1 MGENTPDD
9 GRQLHPEE
17 EAVMEEI
24 IPVVGGQPHLEE
36 EAMAVE
42 QEETKEENKI
52 THQPSQEEEIP
63 RDRQQ
68 GVQMCAIEILRE
80 KNIAEN
86 RAKMLELGLLEKEK
100 PKQVGVKRKKAP
112 APPPSRRSARVKE
125 MPKVNYDVD
134 DWEVEHF
141 GKRRKLSNKT
151 TVEMDS
157 NRLPR
162 KSPREMPKV
171 NYGALDANMD
181 EEIFC
186 YSCEEW
192 VVPPCGVHG
201 DCGMQ
206 FVHPSQLDLRVVNS
220 SVPSAGQGLLNKGPT
235 IPKGT
240 LIGPYTGTFVSMKDY
255 KEVEKKG
262 GESGYAW
269 LLYDSETL
277 DKPYGYIDPGAAP
290 DPVANQLAKANHPSK
305 KDKLCLVGCQYKG
318 TIFYRAIK
326 DILRHQEVF
335 VDYGPEYAAE
345 LGIDQSTYDTF
356 TRPENHKTVAVP
368 CSTCGASFSS
378 QDYYDAHVP
387 KCGKKKP
394 SPSDSVKS
402 SKTVPCDDETCDKMF
417 VSVDYMSKHF
427 KTVHLGEG
435 FVCTYLGCQRSF
447 AERSKLHRHIKT
459 VHLGERAFKCQTC
472 GLSFGTH
479 QNLDTHNDAVHLGKR
494 PFICEEEDCGATF
507 TYSHHLKS
515 HIRSKHTTAPRL
527 SCTHPG
533 CSATFK
539 QARSLKFH
547 LMDHTGERPFPCPYE
562 SCGERFTSQ
571 WQVNKH
577 IKWTKKHE
585 GHRKASKI
593 IDKYLLPFTCQ
604 VEGCVNRYETE
615 IERERHME
623 RLHN

>member
-1 MGENTPDD
+1 MGELNPDD

-24 IPVVGGQPHLEE
+24 IPVVSGQPHLEE
-36 EAMAVE
+36 EAMVVE
-42 QEETKEENKI
+42 QEETKEENEI
-52 THQPSQEEEIP
+52 THQSSQEEEIP

-68 GVQMCAIEILRE
+68 GVQLCAMEILRE

-112 APPPSRRSARVKE
+112 APPPTRRSARVKE
-125 MPKVNYDVD
+125 LPKVNYDVD

-141 GKRRKLSNKT
+141 GKRRKLSAKTSAEVNSNK
-151 TVEMDS
+151 
-157 NRLPR
+157 LPR
-162 KSPREMPKV
+162 KSPRDVPKV
-171 NYGALDANMD
+171 DYGVLDANMD

-192 VVPPCGVHG
+192 VVPPCGFHG
-201 DCGMQ
+201 DSGMQ
-206 FVHPSQLDLRVVNS
+206 FVHPSKLDLRVVTS
-220 SVPSAGQGLLNKGPT
+220 SVPSAGQGLMNKGAT

-262 GESGYAW
+262 RESGYAW

-290 DPVANQLAKANHPSK
+290 DPVANLLAKANHPSK
-305 KDKLCLVGCQYKG
+305 KDKLCLVGCQYRG
-318 TIFYRAIK
+318 TIYYRAIK

-368 CSTCGASFSS
+368 CSICGASFSS
-378 QDYYDAHVP
+378 QDYYDTHVP
-387 KCGKKKP
+387 KCGKRKTP
-394 SPSDSVKS
+394 PSDGVKS
-402 SKTVPCDDETCDKMF
+402 TETVPCDDEYCAKKF
-417 VSVDYMSKHF
+417 SSVGNMHQHF
-427 KTVHLGEG
+427 KAAHLKEV
-435 FVCTYLGCQRSF
+435 FVCSYVECKKSF
-447 AERSKLHRHIKT
+447 TRKFHLDQHIKT

-472 GLSFGTH
+472 GLSFQQLH
-479 QNLDTHNDAVHLGKR
+479 HLNRHNDAVHLGKR
-494 PFICEEEDCGATF
+494 PFVCEEEGCGQTF
-507 TYSHHLKS
+507 AYTYHLKS
-515 HIRSKHTTAPRL
+515 HIRSKHSSAPGL
-527 SCTHPG
+527 PCTHPG

-539 QARSLKFH
+539 RAWDLKRH
-547 LMDHTGERPFPCPYE
+547 MMIHTGERPFLCPYE
-562 SCGERFTSQ
+562 RCGDRFKSQ
-571 WQVNKH
+571 CDVNTH
-577 IKWTKKHE
+577 IKKAKKHE

-615 IERERHME
+615 VERNRHME

>member
-1 MGENTPDD
+1 MGEITPDD

-68 GVQMCAIEILRE
+68 GVQMCAIELLRE

-100 PKQVGVKRKKAP
+100 PKQVGVKRKKSP
-112 APPPSRRSARVKE
+112 ALPPSRRSARVKE

-134 DWEVEHF
+134 DWEVKHF
-141 GKRRKLSNKT
+141 GKRRKLSSKT
-151 TVEMDS
+151 TVEG
-157 NRLPR
+157 NTYQPPR
-162 KSPREMPKV
+162 KSPREMSKV
-171 NYGALDANMD
+171 DYGALDANMD

-206 FVHPSQLDLRVVNS
+206 FVHPSKLDLRVVSS
-220 SVPSAGQGLLNKGPT
+220 SVPSAGQGLMNKGPT

-262 GESGYAW
+262 RESGYAW

-277 DKPYGYIDPGAAP
+277 DKPYGYIDPGTAP

-368 CSTCGASFSS
+368 CSTCGASFST
-378 QDYYDAHVP
+378 QEYYDAHIP
-387 KCGKKKP
+387 KCGKRKT
-394 SPSDSVKS
+394 SRSDGAKS
-402 SKTVPCDDETCDKMF
+402 TEPVSCDDESCVKKF
-417 VSVDYMSKHF
+417 SRVSAMREHF
-427 KTVHLGEG
+427 RSVHLGQI
-435 FVCTYLGCQRSF
+435 FVCSYVECKKSF
-447 AERSKLHRHIKT
+447 TQKSALNRHVNT

-472 GLSFGTH
+472 GLTFQLRQHLGR
-479 QNLDTHNDAVHLGKR
+479 HNDAVHLGKR
-494 PFICEEEDCGATF
+494 PFVCEEEGCGQTF
-507 TYSHHLKS
+507 TEADHLKR
-515 HIRSKHTTAPRL
+515 HIRLKHTEAPRL
-527 SCTHPG
+527 PCTHPG
-533 CSATFK
+533 CLASFTLA
-539 QARSLKFH
+539 QHLKYH

-562 SCGERFTSQ
+562 RCGERFKSQ
-571 WQVNKH
+571 GDVNKH
-577 IKWTKKHE
+577 IKKAKKHE

-604 VEGCVNRYETE
+604 VEGCVNRYETAV
-615 IERERHME
+615 ERDRHME